1 MFGRSWRV
9 GTIGGVPVN
18 VDSSWIWIAVLLT
31 YTLWARYRVEFG
43 ASTGSAIAL
52 ALFAA
57 TLFFGSVFLHEGAH
71 AVAAR
76 ANGIEV
82 FGITLV
88 VFGGYTSARSD
99 EKGPGPAFVISAVG
113 PATSLV
119 LGAIFWALA
128 NATESTRPFSAALA
142 SVGFVNLL
150 MGVFNFL
157 PGLPLDGGRMLEA
170 AVWRFTHNRD
180 RGTGIAA
187 WVGMAIGV
195 LSAAAAVF
203 ELSSGNVAGG
213 IFLFIIAMFI
223 FQGARAADSSI
234 TMRRRL
240 TQATVADVMDPPP
253 PVVPAN
259 MSLSEALD
267 RYLRGH
273 ESEAFPVIDD
283 GHVLG
288 MLTFDSAREVGMHD
302 PLRPVRDA
310 VVPLSDV
317 LTAEASE
324 RLDQVA
330 ARLGTGRAALV
341 LRDGQLVGAI
351 TGGGLARWAAGRR

>member
-1 MFGRSWRV
+1 MFGRSWRI

-18 VDSSWIWIAVLLT
+18 VDSSWVWIAVLLT
-31 YTLWARYRVEFG
+31 YTLWARYRVEYG
-43 ASTGSAIAL
+43 LATGSAIGL

-57 TLFFGSVFLHEGAH
+57 GLFFGSVFLHEGAH

-76 ANGIEV
+76 ANGIKV

-99 EKGPGPAFVISAVG
+99 EKGPGPAFVIAAVG
-113 PATSLV
+113 PATSLM
-119 LGAIFWALA
+119 LGAVFWALA
-128 NATESTRPFSAALA
+128 SATEASRPFSAALA
-142 SVGFVNLL
+142 SVGYVNLL

-157 PGLPLDGGRMLEA
+157 PGLPLDGGRVLEA
-170 AVWRFTHNRD
+170 AVWRITRNRD
-180 RGTGIAA
+180 RGTRIAA
-187 WVGMAIGV
+187 WVGMAVGV
-195 LSAAAAVF
+195 LCGALGVL
-203 ELSSGNVAGG
+203 ELSSGNAFNG
-213 IFLFIIAMFI
+213 IFLLIIAMFI
-223 FQGARAADSSI
+223 FQGARAADSQI
-234 TMRRRL
+234 ALRRRL
-240 TQATVADVMDPPP
+240 AQATVADVMELPPP
-253 PVVPAN
+253 AVPAS

-273 ESEAFPVIDD
+273 EHEAFPVIED
-283 GHVLG
+283 GRVLG
-288 MLTFDSAREVGMHD
+288 MLTFGSAREVGMHD

-310 VVPLSDV
+310 VIPLSDV
-317 LTAEASE
+317 LTADESE

-341 LRDGQLVGAI
+341 LRNGQLVGAI